1 MPTHSVRPDTKIL
14 EIFSE
19 HITRDGWGIASML
32 VFDFDEVGI
41 TFRSEQS
48 YFAANASRRLNTHR
62 VLE

>member
-1 MPTHSVRPDTKIL
+1 
-14 EIFSE
+14 
-19 HITRDGWGIASML
+19 ML

-48 YFAANASRRLNTHR
+48 YFAANASRQLYTHR